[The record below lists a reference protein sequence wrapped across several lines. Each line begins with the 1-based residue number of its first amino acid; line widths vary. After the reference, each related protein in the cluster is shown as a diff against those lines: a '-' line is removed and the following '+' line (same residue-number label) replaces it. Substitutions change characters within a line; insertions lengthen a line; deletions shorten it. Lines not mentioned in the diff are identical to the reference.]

1 MTTTIEDAA
10 RLLRDGEVVA
20 FPTETVYGLG
30 ANALDAEAVR
40 RIYALKG
47 RPATSP
53 LIVHVASVEMA
64 RGLSSAWPAAAEEF
78 ALRYWPGPLSIVVPK
93 IAAVPDEVTSGLPTV
108 GLRIPRH
115 PVALRLLALA
125 GVPVA
130 APSANKFTEVSPT
143 TAQHVREAF
152 GDAVPVVDGGPCEVG
167 IESTVVSVSA
177 SGKIQLLRPGM
188 LRIPE
193 AVIAEIESKSMSPG
207 LHPKHYS
214 PRRTRVVIGRQ
225 AVEGGIYVWHTSPTG
240 NDAQLQLPKEPHAYA
255 AQLYAVLHELDA
267 RGYTALVFEP
277 LPEDAAWDALR
288 DRLTRASI
296 VA

>member
-10 RLLRDGEVVA
+10 RILRSGGVVA

-30 ANALDAEAVR
+30 ANALDPQAVR
-40 RIYALKG
+40 RIYEQKG

-53 LIVHVASVEMA
+53 LIVHVSSIEMA
-64 RGLSSAWPAAAEEF
+64 RSLSSAWPTAAEEL

-115 PVALRLLALA
+115 PVALQLLALA

-143 TAQHVREAF
+143 TAQHVRDTF
-152 GDAVPVVDGGPCEVG
+152 GDAVPVVDGGPCDVG
-167 IESTVVSVSA
+167 IESTVVAVSA
-177 SGKIQLLRPGM
+177 TGKIQLLRPGM
-188 LRIPE
+188 LQIPE
-193 AVIAEIESKSMSPG
+193 AVIAEIESKSLSPG

-214 PRRTRVVIGRQ
+214 PKRTRVMVGTA
-225 AVEGGIYVWHTSPTG
+225 AVPGSIYVWHTQQLDNIAS
-240 NDAQLQLPKEPHAYA
+240 LQLPKEPSAYA
-255 AQLYAVLHELDA
+255 AKLYAVLHDLDA
-267 RGYTALVFEP
+267 QGYTAIVFEP
-277 LPEDAAWDALR
+277 LPEDPAWDALR
-288 DRLTRASI
+288 DRLHRAS

>member
-1 MTTTIEDAA
+1 MTITIEDAA
-10 RLLRDGEVVA
+10 RILRSGGVVA

-53 LIVHVASVEMA
+53 LIVHVSSVEMA
-64 RGLSSAWPAAAEEF
+64 RSLSSAWPAAAEEL

-93 IAAVPDEVTSGLPTV
+93 ITAIPDEVTSGLPTV

-115 PVALRLLALA
+115 PVALKLLAA
-125 GVPVA
+125 ASVPVA

-143 TAQHVREAF
+143 TARHVRDAF
-152 GDAVPVVDGGPCEVG
+152 GDALPVVDGGPCDVG

-177 SGKIQLLRPGM
+177 AGKIQLLRPGM

-193 AVIAEIESKSMSPG
+193 AVIAEIESMSLSPG

-214 PRRTRVVIGRQ
+214 PRRTRVQIGTNPPPD
-225 AVEGGIYVWHTSPTG
+225 AVYVWHSSPRG
-240 NDAQLQLPKEPHAYA
+240 GQVSVQMPAEPQAYA
-255 AQLYAVLHELDA
+255 ARLYALLHDLDTQ
-267 RGYTALVFEP
+267 GYSAIVFEP
-277 LPEDAAWDALR
+277 LPQGDSAWDAVR
-288 DRLTRASI
+288 DRLQRAS